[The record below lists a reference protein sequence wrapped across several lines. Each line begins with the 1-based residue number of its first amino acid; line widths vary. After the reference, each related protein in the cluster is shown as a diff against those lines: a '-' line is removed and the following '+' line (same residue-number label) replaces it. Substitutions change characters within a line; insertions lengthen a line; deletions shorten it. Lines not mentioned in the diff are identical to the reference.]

1 MKTYQLA
8 RESQVVTVLSLA
20 DAERM
25 LATDYLRVMPR
36 PKARGKD
43 AKRMRSLRQHRLAAG
58 WVHAD
63 LWIPPEVAAAI
74 LAVRLPRESYLALFI
89 RLVNEHCSFLR
100 KPEHPKDK

>member
-8 RESQVVTVLSLA
+8 RESQVVTVLSPA

-43 AKRMRSLRQHRLAAG
+43 AKRMRSLRQRRWAAG
-58 WVHAD
+58 WAHAD

-74 LAVRLPRESYLALFI
+74 SAIRLPRESYSALFT
-89 RLVNEHCSFLR
+89 RLVKEQCSLLR
-100 KPEHPKDK
+100 KPERPKDK